1 MANLKGQARSR
12 KQFKEFGC
20 SEQGSVSLLKERMNR
35 ENSIRAIS
43 KKDYEMLKLELA
55 FSVFREALIDEAQRY
70 FRQTGSVMRLHLDGN
85 GPKEVGYYNIDENG
99 NLQTGKAD
107 ANKTVY
113 VYAVRNLQF
122 LSIYPDT
129 IGGIRF
135 SLNASEGIDDIS
147 SGVVGFRKTLTGAQS
162 DKGGSV
168 QGERAPDLVEG
179 AKSAAKDALRK

>member
-1 MANLKGQARSR
+1 MANLKEHTRSR

-35 ENSIRAIS
+35 ESSIRAIS
-43 KKDYEMLKLELA
+43 KRGYEMLKLELA
-55 FSVFREALIDEAQRY
+55 FSVFREALIGEAQRY
-70 FRQTGSVMRLHLDGN
+70 FRQTGDVMRLHLDG
-85 GPKEVGYYNIDENG
+85 KEPEEIGYYNIDDNG
-99 NLQTGKAD
+99 NLQKGKAD

-129 IGGIRF
+129 IGGIHF

-147 SGVVGFRKTLTGAQS
+147 SGVVGFRKALTGIQS
-162 DKGGSV
+162 DNGNSA
-168 QGERAPDLVEG
+168 QDERAPGLVEG
-179 AKSAAKDALRK
+179 AKITAKDALRK